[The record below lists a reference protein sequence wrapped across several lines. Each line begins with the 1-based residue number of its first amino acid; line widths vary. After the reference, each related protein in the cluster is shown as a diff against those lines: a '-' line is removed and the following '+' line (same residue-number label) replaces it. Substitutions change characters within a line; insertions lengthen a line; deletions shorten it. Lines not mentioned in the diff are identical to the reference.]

1 MSRAPASGPGKEGKS
16 KRVSITTIV
25 VGLARQYNHRIEGVQ
40 MVMHLLTEELSVQ
53 VS

>member
-1 MSRAPASGPGKEGKS
+1 M
-16 KRVSITTIV
+16 
-25 VGLARQYNHRIEGVQ
+25 GLARRTTKSMEGVQ